1 MSRTMSQA
9 EVDLAGFGV
18 IASPLDLDLERSPL
32 LSKMQTRRRR
42 APARDCR
49 RNPRLQ
55 RRSSIEIQLG
65 ADGLLLRRPLR
76 PQLAPDSEPIRP
88 PPPSPPS
95 PSPPTPSPPA
105 AAAAAAK
112 GGPGTG
118 APSAPPGCPAPQPL
132 LKAAATANSS
142 DTEDGS
148 PRLPHKDS
156 VSELPEESKME
167 PEENEVEMKAVD
179 TSPDGR
185 FLKFNIELG
194 RGSFKTVYKGLDTET
209 TVEVA
214 WCELQTRKL
223 SKAERQR
230 FSEEVEMLK
239 GLQHP
244 NIVRFYDSFKCSV
257 KGHKCI
263 VLVTELMTSGTLKTY
278 LKRFKAMKNKV
289 LQRWSRQ
296 ILKGLQFLHTRSPPI
311 IHRDLKC
318 DNIFITGPT
327 GSVKIGDLGLATLK
341 SASFAKSV
349 IGTPE
354 FMAPEM
360 YEEKYD
366 EAVDVYAFGMCLLEM
381 ATSEYPYS
389 ECHNAAQIYRKVTS
403 GVKPAS
409 FNKVKVPELKEIIE
423 GCIRQNKDERYT
435 IQDLLDHSFF
445 QEDTGVHVELAE
457 EDDGAKS
464 ALKLWLRMDDSKKL
478 HGKYKDNKAIEFLFE
493 LYKDVSEEVAQE
505 MVTLGFVCEAD
516 YKLVAKAIKDR
527 VTEVKRKRE
536 RNQRMQEE
544 LKKKEQEKKKKIY
557 ELLEELKVPQDTT
570 ESAAGATQLSQSPA
584 ITGPTEIL
592 LNPPFPP
599 EPEEPEADQHQT
611 FRYRNTNY
619 SSATSDCETD
629 GYLSSSGFLDSN
641 DNLHMAGQLTP
652 KSTIGLQFP
661 ASIAVTIPSKHHL
674 SLHSGLNSPVDSYAS
689 DVASGMSDGN
699 EGLSAG
705 EGSTKQPVKR
715 ISSKL
720 IRRRGR
726 SRLRILNISDKGD
739 RVVECQLQ
747 THNNKMVTF
756 KFDLEGDCPEDIAAV
771 MINREFILLSEQ
783 DGFVSK
789 LQEIMHKAEAVLK
802 KDIHGDHGTEKV
814 SKQSS
819 AASSHDS
826 QGEERLNQT
835 PYTTL
840 LPSVSIDG
848 VSTPLSQ
855 VVESATR
862 KFLVSPVPENK
873 LLSPMMVNPSTQP
886 YVVTTSTASSNVF
899 YQPRATSQPISV
911 ATFSNVSLNSF
922 DPIQVTSSEHSGTD
936 LFISTPLQN
945 FKPVLAS
952 LPTATSASN
961 ILQNIA
967 LNQQG
972 SPQYAVQQEFPTKEA
987 ENVGKDMPQFLQP
1000 QGNSWPTTTQPLSL
1014 LADVLSL
1021 MCMSHLA
1028 HTILPSSSSHSPL
1041 MSPSSIVSSPG
1052 FLPVNIS
1059 RPSYLSSPEI
1069 NIGQQPNNAENGG
1082 MERLEGQLG
1091 SIFPECNRSHE
1102 TLQNF
1107 SHVPGTSSSELG
1119 HMVSSSKETDF
1130 SPTSLD
1136 IQGTPYQSVAAITP
1150 MSTTIPVA
1158 NMCSPSSTNSPFYSH
1173 PSPIFNLAGSLSP
1186 PQNVNLGNYVHTSFC
1201 GSTLVSPSMPQVAV
1215 TDLISTSTKE
1225 LENRQISLL
1234 DISKK
1239 SISSLIITE
1248 ALTSQSGKSPLP
1260 SITEE
1265 FKNFQPIGSP
1275 QPLTVGRFEVLKT
1288 RDLIKEVSQL
1298 ANHEATKTEDHLV
1311 ADNYA
1316 PLRPTMTLREPVL
1329 DIGLGIAL
1337 GSQQDSNSVPSSPS
1351 QIVQS
1356 SLGIS
1361 EAAADNHSL
1370 DSNKV
1375 MVSSGDEKQNTDSK
1389 LSDDHT
1395 DSVPV
1400 HGWIQYSRSTVYVSS
1415 DDTESDGDEIFE
1427 ELQNLREKHMAE
1439 VQKLQAIQKKEIE
1452 ELYEKMGKVPPAGIV
1467 SPAAILTGRQRRLS
1481 KGNFNQSRRNSLQRL
1496 EVLQQAGFS
1505 RRNSLTGSCCSQ
1517 DQRQTPSTVGGGY
1530 FS

>member
-1 MSRTMSQA
+1 MSRAMSQA
-9 EVDLAGFGV
+9 EVDLAGFGL
-18 IASPLDLDLERSPL
+18 ISSALDLDLDLDRSSL
-32 LSKMQTRRRR
+32 LSKAQSRRRR
-42 APARDCR
+42 VAARDGR
-49 RNPRLQ
+49 RLPGRYQ
-55 RRSSIEIQLG
+55 RKSSIDIELG
-65 ADGLLLRRPLR
+65 ADGLLVRRPPR
-76 PQLAPDSEPIRP
+76 APAPVPDSETP
-88 PPPSPPS
+88 PRADNGPLTAGGPTAGAPPARRAPSPAQ
-95 PSPPTPSPPA
+95 A
-105 AAAAAAK
+105 AAAAA
-112 GGPGTG
+112 
-118 APSAPPGCPAPQPL
+118 
-132 LKAAATANSS
+132 ANSS

-148 PRLPHKDS
+148 PRFPHKDS

-366 EAVDVYAFGMCLLEM
+366 ESVDVYAFGMCLLEM

-445 QEDTGVHVELAE
+445 KEDTGVYVELAE

-505 MVTLGFVCEAD
+505 MVTLGFVFEAD
-516 YKLVAKAIKDR
+516 YKLVAKAIRDR

-570 ESAAGATQLSQSPA
+570 ESAAGATPLSRSPVP
-584 ITGPTEIL
+584 TGPTEIL
-592 LNPPFPP
+592 LNPSFPP

-641 DNLHMAGQLTP
+641 DNLQMAGQLTP
-652 KSTIGLQFP
+652 KSGTGLQFP
-661 ASIAVTIPSKHHL
+661 ANIAVTIPSKHHL

-689 DVASGMSDGN
+689 DVASGMSDGY

-705 EGSTKQPVKR
+705 EGSTKLPVKR

-756 KFDLEGDCPEDIAAV
+756 KFDLEGDSPEDIAAV

-789 LQEIMHKAEAVLK
+789 LQEIIHKAEAVLK
-802 KDIHGDHGTEKV
+802 KDIQGDPSTDKV
-814 SKQSS
+814 TKQSNTP
-819 AASSHDS
+819 SSHES
-826 QGEERLNQT
+826 QREERLKQ
-835 PYTTL
+835 PPHPTL
-840 LPSVSIDG
+840 LSSAGAGEVN
-848 VSTPLSQ
+848 TPH
-855 VVESATR
+855 VIESATR

-873 LLSPMMVNPSTQP
+873 LSSPLTINSSAKTCI
-886 YVVTTSTASSNVF
+886 VTTSTASANVI
-899 YQPRATSQPISV
+899 YQPKASLLSTSTDHTSV
-911 ATFSNVSLNSF
+911 GTFNNVPFNNP
-922 DPIQVTSSEHSGTD
+922 DPIQASTSAHHGTN
-936 LFISTPLQN
+936 LSISTPSQN
-945 FKPVLAS
+945 FKPVLTS
-952 LPTATSASN
+952 LPNTVCESN
-961 ILQNIA
+961 SPVNVA
-967 LNQQG
+967 LNQHR
-972 SPQYAVQQEFPTKEA
+972 SPQHGTQQEFSTQEA
-987 ENVGKDMPQFLQP
+987 ENVGKDAPQLIQP
-1000 QGNSWPTTTQPLSL
+1000 QNNNWPPSTQPLFL
-1014 LADVLSL
+1014 LADILSL
-1021 MCMSHLA
+1021 MCMSQLA
-1028 HTILPSSSSHSPL
+1028 HTMLPNSSSPSPL
-1041 MSPSSIVSSPG
+1041 MSPCSDITSPVTSP
-1052 FLPVNIS
+1052 FDIPRQLH
-1059 RPSYLSSPEI
+1059 LSSPEV
-1069 NIGQQPNNAENGG
+1069 NIGQQLNNVENGG
-1082 MERLEGQLG
+1082 VNGLEGQLE
-1091 SIFPECNRSHE
+1091 SIFNECNRSHE
-1102 TLQNF
+1102 LLQNI
-1107 SHVPGTSSSELG
+1107 SPGTPCSELG
-1119 HMVSSSKETDF
+1119 LTTLSSKETDF
-1130 SPTSLD
+1130 TPVSLHLPGNPYED
-1136 IQGTPYQSVAAITP
+1136 VTTPIKPFLP
-1150 MSTTIPVA
+1150 MSTVITA
-1158 NMCSPSSTNSPFYSH
+1158 TNMCNLSTTSTPFYSH
-1173 PSPIFNLAGSLSP
+1173 SSPILTFASSIRPHQNINPGNSVHSGICVSTSLP
-1186 PQNVNLGNYVHTSFC
+1186 TS
-1201 GSTLVSPSMPQVAV
+1201 TTQVAV
-1215 TDLISTSTKE
+1215 SDLISTSTKE
-1225 LENRQISLL
+1225 QENRQVSLL

-1239 SISSLIITE
+1239 SIPSLIITE

-1260 SITEE
+1260 PINEE
-1265 FKNFQPIGSP
+1265 FKNFQQSGSP
-1275 QPLTVGRFEVLKT
+1275 QPVTVGRFEVLKT
-1288 RDLIKEVSQL
+1288 QEQIKEG
-1298 ANHEATKTEDHLV
+1298 DHLTNQDDCKPDRSV
-1311 ADNYA
+1311 PDNCTI
-1316 PLRPTMTLREPVL
+1316 LRTATTLWEPM
-1329 DIGLGIAL
+1329 L
-1337 GSQQDSNSVPSSPS
+1337 GSGLSTAMGCQQDSNSELCSSTQALQP
-1351 QIVQS
+1351 

-1370 DSNKV
+1370 DSNRV

-1395 DSVPV
+1395 DSTPV
-1400 HGWIQYSRSTVYVSS
+1400 HGWVQYSRSTIYISS
-1415 DDTESDGDEIFE
+1415 DDSESDGDEIFE

-1439 VQKLQAIQKKEIE
+1439 VQRLQAIQKKEIE

-1496 EVLQQAGFS
+1496 ESLQQAGFS
-1505 RRNSLTGSCCSQ
+1505 RRNSLTGSCSSQ
-1517 DQRQTPSTVGGGY
+1517 DLRQTPSTVSGGY